1 MGRLCDPPY
10 VARAERR
17 RDSDSKYW
25 HPYSYANTFWERISD
40 NEIILL
46 YNDLR
51 YPDINGVPTKAAFV
65 RKIKIDEEN
74 NDAY

>member
-1 MGRLCDPPY
+1 MGCLCDPPY
-10 VARAERR
+10 VERAEWR

-25 HPYSYANTFWERISD
+25 HTCSYSNTFWERISD

-51 YPDINGVPTKAAFV
+51 YPDKNGVPTKAAFV
-65 RKIKIDEEN
+65 RKIKITE
-74 NDAY
+74 